1 MTGQSPT
8 GQGPPSHLDL
18 LAAAADL
25 RRAAVVDDLTG
36 VHRELSRLR
45 SDLVR
50 HLQGERGE
58 LAALPGAMPVVVRDG
73 HQRLLRLLNDVIMNE
88 NNDVAE
94 CTCLVRSAEIE
105 VALRRQAML
114 ETAVFGHS
122 RAADQ
127 RQLNPDPDMTG

>member
-1 MTGQSPT
+1 
-8 GQGPPSHLDL
+8 
-18 LAAAADL
+18 
-25 RRAAVVDDLTG
+25 
-36 VHRELSRLR
+36 
-45 SDLVR
+45 
-50 HLQGERGE
+50 
-58 LAALPGAMPVVVRDG
+58 
-73 HQRLLRLLNDVIMNE
+73 VIMNE